1 MDSNEKVMTSFQ
13 QMAQIANMNNPNF
26 ELMSNNLSNFQKCM
40 DDILINGKMMEQ
52 LMSQNTN
59 TDTTAD
65 NMLDVLKG

>member
-1 MDSNEKVMTSFQ
+1 MSSFQ
-13 QMAQIANMNNPNF
+13 QMAAIANTNPNF
-26 ELMSNNLSNFQKCM
+26 EVMSNNLSNFEKCM
-40 DDILINGKMMEQ
+40 DDILINGKMMEE